1 MTDIIVIYRNLGE
14 IIDYLEKILNY
25 IEDYEIPPIIT
36 GYFNMNFLDIEN
48 RKTSAFLRAKT
59 CKCSYSYRRK
69 LSGSDICHR

>member
-1 MTDIIVIYRNLGE
+1 MADIIVIHKSLGE

-48 RKTSAFLRAKT
+48 RKTSVFLRSKT
-59 CKCSYSYRRK
+59 C
-69 LSGSDICHR
+69 